1 MKKLGNALILS
12 TSILIGVP
20 TVSMMPLGITTVEAS
35 SAEKIS
41 KTSYQTTANLNLRSG
56 ASTKTKLILTIP
68 KGKIVTSTEKKGTW
82 SKVSYTY
89 KSKGKNITKTGWVS
103 NKYLK
108 EHYQYSTIKTAY
120 FFTQKRTSLYS
131 TPDTKKKQVTTVS
144 SNNGFYSK
152 QKIINSTGQTWYR
165 IAYKGKTMYVNSS
178 DVKKNTFTSFSEKK
192 YKAKKDTFLYEFYG
206 NAHKKLV
213 QVPQDASISSSKR
226 IGDWYSVRY
235 AGKTGY
241 VYIGE
246 FSEYADEI
254 TYTYTDTSETFYIT
268 TNEANLYAAAD
279 STKEKIATIA
289 ANNRFAS
296 TQKVENSLGETWY
309 RISYNNQDVYI
320 NSQDVRTDSSSDIDI
335 IEEIIPETTFV
346 TTIDVNLHQKPD
358 AASSIVNT
366 ISKDTIIVATKKTSN
381 EWYQVNNAG
390 NIGYVSS
397 DILKQVRTGDPM
409 NGREGY
415 QFIDLRTQSLVTA
428 KQIDEY
434 IEKNYTSHGQVSV
447 LTGKGQVFIDAGNK
461 YGVNALYLAAHAI
474 HESAFG
480 TSQISLGKNN
490 LFGFGSYDASPY
502 IASYRFPSIDEN
514 IMYIAQQMK
523 ATYLNEVSGGF
534 RYKGAYLGFSTKDLN
549 NKRLDANS
557 EGMNFYYAS
566 DPNWGKGIAR
576 HMQAILPYD
585 KSYYS
590 KAAADKEIQTSPP
603 TPIGSDIFPDNIQA
617 KANQDLVLSSSKEA
631 NDRAL
636 TLKKGSAF
644 TLLEKANDYWV
655 KVMVEDKIYWTK
667 DINFVEY
674 KKYISVQNL
683 GRTTANDLKVRKGAS
698 TSTDIITALDLNTYV
713 HLVLNENGTLT
724 MDSSKKWYKV
734 ELTDGTIGWVHS
746 SYIAKELN

>member
-1 MKKLGNALILS
+1 MKKLGKALVLS
-12 TSILIGVP
+12 TSILVGVP
-20 TVSMMPLGITTVEAS
+20 TVSMMPLGITAVEAS
-35 SAEKIS
+35 STQKIS
-41 KTSYQTTANLNLRSG
+41 KTSYQTTANLNLRAS

-68 KGKIVTSTEKKGTW
+68 KGKIVTSTQKKGTW

-108 EHYQYSTIKTAY
+108 EYYQYSTIKTAY
-120 FFTQKRTSLYS
+120 FFTQKQTSLYS
-131 TPDTKKKQVTTVS
+131 TPDTKKKQVATVS

-178 DVKKNTFTSFSEKK
+178 NVKKNTFTSFSEKK
-192 YKAKKDTFLYEFYG
+192 YKAKKDTFLYKFYG
-206 NAHKKLV
+206 NAHEKLV
-213 QVPQDASISSSKR
+213 QVPKDAIISSSKR
-226 IGDWYSVRY
+226 IGDWYSVKY

-241 VYIGE
+241 VYIGD
-246 FSEYADEI
+246 FSEYVDEI

-268 TNEANLYAAAD
+268 TKEANLYAAAD

-289 ANNRFAS
+289 ANNKFAS

-320 NSQDVRTDSSSDIDI
+320 NSQDVRNDSSSDIDI
-335 IEEIIPETTFV
+335 TEEIIPETTFV
-346 TTIDVNLHQKPD
+346 TTLDVSLHQKPD
-358 AASSIVNT
+358 AASSVVNT

-381 EWYQVNNAG
+381 GWYQVNNAG

-415 QFIDLRTQSLVTA
+415 QFIDLRTKSLVTA
-428 KQIDEY
+428 NQIDDY
-434 IEKNYTSHGQVSV
+434 IEKNYKSHGQVSV
-447 LTGKGQVFIDAGNK
+447 LTGKGSVFIEAGNK

-590 KAAADKEIQTSPP
+590 KAAVNKEIQESPA

-617 KANQDLVLSSSKEA
+617 KANQDLVLSSSKGA

-636 TLKKGSAF
+636 TLKKGSTF

-655 KVMVEDKIYWTK
+655 KVMVEDKIYWTN
-667 DINFVEY
+667 DVNFVEY

-683 GRTTANDLKVRKGAS
+683 GRTTANDLKVRKGPS
-698 TSTDIITALDLNTYV
+698 TSTDIITALDINTYV

-734 ELTDGTIGWVHS
+734 QLADGTIGWVYS